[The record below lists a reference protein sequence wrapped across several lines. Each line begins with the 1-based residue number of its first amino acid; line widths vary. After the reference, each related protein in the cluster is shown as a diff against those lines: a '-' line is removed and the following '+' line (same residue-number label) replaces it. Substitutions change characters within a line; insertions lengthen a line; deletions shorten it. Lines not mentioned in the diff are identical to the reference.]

1 MADAALRLVERDD
14 MEKEKALEYA
24 YFAIL
29 MDLADIA
36 GNSKD
41 GCHIASMGGSWM
53 VMVYGF
59 AGMRDYNGNLSF
71 NPRLPKG
78 TTALRFPLTIRSQR
92 LEVDIR
98 QEEVTYL
105 LREGSELRIKHQ
117 DEEILLKVGIP
128 VYVKQKIQ
136 DWE

>member
-1 MADAALRLVERDD
+1 
-14 MEKEKALEYA
+14 
-24 YFAIL
+24 

-59 AGMRDYNGNLSF
+59 AGLKDYNGNLSF
-71 NPRLPKG
+71 NPRLPEG
-78 TTALRFPLTIRSQR
+78 TKRLHFPLTIRSQR

-105 LREGSELRIKHQ
+105 LSEGSELTIKHQ

-128 VYVKQKIQ
+128 VCVKQKIQ